1 MVILQVPILPLPN
14 PSTEALAKVEGE
26 LEGVADPVLPLP
38 NPSERTFVRAE
49 GELEGVAGNLP

>member
-1 MVILQVPILPLPN
+1 
-14 PSTEALAKVEGE
+14 LAKVEGE